1 MDDIY
6 SDELAAIANPDT
18 TYVIY
23 TLIDI
28 TDSKVISPKNN
39 ALGFHQAQNLNTFI
53 QTLSLRTQLLSFN
66 VDPKYN
72 VLYADYGFDFP
83 DVGTIWELTF
93 VAEATD
99 PWLHKDNRLH
109 WISHDFSGTPVH
121 TKLKETVKIYPEIV
135 NTMSTANSQINT
147 RFNLLQFA

>member
-53 QTLSLRTQLLSFN
+53 QTLSLRTQLLSVN
-66 VDPKYN
+66 VSINHD
-72 VLYADYGFDFP
+72 VTYADYGFDFP
-83 DVGTIWELTF
+83 GQGTVWGLTF

-99 PWLHKDNRLH
+99 PWLHANNQLH
-109 WISHDFSGTPVH
+109 WITHDFSGTPVH
-121 TKLKETVKIYPEIV
+121 TRLRETVKIYPEIV
-135 NTMSTANSQINT
+135 NTLATANSQINT
-147 RFNLLQFA
+147 RFNLL